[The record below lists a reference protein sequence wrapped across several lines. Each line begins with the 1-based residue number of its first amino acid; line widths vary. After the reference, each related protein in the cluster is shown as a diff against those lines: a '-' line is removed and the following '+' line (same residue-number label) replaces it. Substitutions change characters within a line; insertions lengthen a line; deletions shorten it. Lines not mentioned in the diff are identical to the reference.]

1 MITIFLQFFFFLL
14 FICLFP
20 NKTHANRTHRLLTH
34 SHNDYH
40 QKNPLMDALS
50 FNFDS
55 IEADIW
61 LSGNQIIVSH
71 MGAISKGSLKDLYL
85 DPLQKRVNERASV
98 YGDGRPFFLW
108 LDIKDG
114 NINLIHMLHD
124 LLDQYPMLTVFTDT
138 STKEG
143 PVSVI
148 LTGHEPSKI
157 AYVNLFPTRKACR
170 DSNSFKIY
178 DPSAD
183 QRWLWYSLQW
193 SELFRW
199 NGYSK
204 IKTLEVERLHAIVEY
219 IHKKRRKVRFW
230 DTPENREFWEL
241 AKRANVDMIGTDK
254 LKEFSSFT
262 RSEIHNTAK

>member
-1 MITIFLQFFFFLL
+1 
-14 FICLFP
+14 
-20 NKTHANRTHRLLTH
+20 
-34 SHNDYH
+34 
-40 QKNPLMDALS
+40 MDALS

-61 LSGNQIIVSH
+61 LSENQIMVSH
-71 MGAISKGSLKDLYL
+71 MGAIFKGSLKDLYL
-85 DPLQKRVNERASV
+85 DPLQKLVTERSSV

-114 NINLIHMLHD
+114 NINLIKALHD
-124 LLDQYPMLTVFTDT
+124 LLDQYPMLTVFTDQ

-157 AYVNLFPTRKACR
+157 AYVSLPIRKACR

-178 DPSAD
+178 DPSSD

-219 IHKKRRKVRFW
+219 IHKKRRRVRFW
-230 DTPENREFWEL
+230 DTPENREFWAL
-241 AKRANVDMIGTDK
+241 AKSANVDMISTDK
-254 LKEFSSFT
+254 LQEFSSFSS
-262 RSEIHNTAK
+262 SEFQKKAK